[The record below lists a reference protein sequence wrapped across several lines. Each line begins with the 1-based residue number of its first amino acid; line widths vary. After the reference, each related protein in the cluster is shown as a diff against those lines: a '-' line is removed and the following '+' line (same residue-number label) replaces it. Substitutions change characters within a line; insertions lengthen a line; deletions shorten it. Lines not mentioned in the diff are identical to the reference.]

1 MTRKKPLH
9 QNKVEEL
16 FDGKGEPE
24 LRSLLDS
31 IDSWYAPG
39 PDRVRTANAY
49 TQLKQALRRQ
59 AIPGIAYDRLVGTP
73 FGDLLVAVSERG
85 VVALRF
91 GGSAADF
98 REALVNK
105 YGAEVRRDPDRVSD
119 VMKQLGEYFEG
130 SRGEFEISFDLS
142 ALTAF
147 QRNVL
152 EAVQNVPRG
161 SYVTY
166 LELARRIGKP
176 KSARAVGQ
184 ALGHNP
190 IPILIPC
197 HRVIASDGSLG
208 GYSGPGGVATKSE
221 LLRMEGAVL

>member
-1 MTRKKPLH
+1 LK
-9 QNKVEEL
+9 
-16 FDGKGEPE
+16 
-24 LRSLLDS
+24 SLLDI
-31 IDSWYAPG
+31 IDSKYASG
-39 PDRVRTANAY
+39 PDQVRTVKAY
-49 TQLKQALRRQ
+49 TQLKEVLRKR
-59 AIPGIAYDRLVGTP
+59 ANPGIAYDRLVGTP

-85 VVALRF
+85 VIALRF

-98 REALVNK
+98 REALVDK
-105 YGAEVRRDPDRVSD
+105 YGAEVRRDPDQVSD
-119 VMKQLGEYFEG
+119 VMDQLGEYFEG

-142 ALTAF
+142 GLSAF
-147 QRNVL
+147 QRSVL
-152 EAVQNVPRG
+152 EAVQKVPRG

-197 HRVIASDGSLG
+197 HRVIASNGSLG
-208 GYSGPGGVATKSE
+208 GYSGPGGIETKSE

>member
-1 MTRKKPLH
+1 MKGENSTMDDRI
-9 QNKVEEL
+9 EAL
-16 FDGKGEPE
+16 FSGKGEPE
-24 LRSLLDS
+24 LEALLSGADS
-31 IDSWYAPG
+31 MYATG
-39 PDRVRTANAY
+39 PDRDRRAKAY
-49 TQLKQALRRQ
+49 TQLKQALEGQ
-59 AIPGIAYDRLVGTP
+59 SNPGIAYDRFVGTP
-73 FGDLLVAVSERG
+73 FGDLFVAVSDRG

-91 GGSAADF
+91 GGSEDDFHEGLAD
-98 REALVNK
+98 RHGT
-105 YGAEVRRDPDRVSD
+105 GARRDPDRVSE

-130 SRGEFEISFDLS
+130 SRGAFEVAFDLS
-142 ALTAF
+142 ALTPF
-147 QRNVL
+147 QRSVL
-152 EAVQNVPRG
+152 KAVQKVPRG

-166 LELARRIGKP
+166 LELAKRIGKP

-208 GYSGPGGVATKSE
+208 GYSGPGGVKTKSE